1 MINVSLPIIRISTDT
16 DGKPVKTEED
26 HSLWLVV
33 NQECELAN
41 QDSASTEATIELR
54 PVYSSE
60 NLASPNWGIRS
71 RILRLSPSAHL
82 ISDSPR
88 LHVSSSFLSVN
99 VSRRMST
106 LTDERAIALK
116 TWLGLRYDRP
126 AVPPECV
133 TLAIAIA
140 EALRRPR
147 HPITAEVHDVLIQF
161 SDDAPPYY
169 ELFAVST
176 EEADKDAVREWVA
189 GAVLT
194 ISQDLGVMRSLDVGT
209 RAETSLELIESSYS
223 ADLSQITW
231 RGPRPTG
238 ANIGR

>member
-1 MINVSLPIIRISTDT
+1 MNNVSLPIIRILTDT
-16 DGKPVKTEED
+16 DGNAVKTEDD
-26 HSLWLVV
+26 HGLWLVA

-41 QDSASTEATIELR
+41 QDSDATDAVIELR

-60 NLASPNWGIRS
+60 NLVSPNWGIRS
-71 RILRLSPSAHL
+71 RILRLSENAHL

-88 LHVSSSFLSVN
+88 LNVSSSFLSVN
-99 VSRRMST
+99 APRRMPP

-126 AVPPECV
+126 AVPPQWV
-133 TLAIAIA
+133 TLAMAIA

-147 HPITAEVHDVLIQF
+147 NPITAKVHDVLIQF
-161 SDDAPPYY
+161 SDDVPPYY

-176 EEADKDAVREWVA
+176 EDADKDAVREWIA
-189 GAVLT
+189 GGVLT
-194 ISQDLGVMRSLDVGT
+194 ISRDLGIMRSLDVGT

-231 RGPRPTG
+231 RGAGPTG
-238 ANIGR
+238 AT

>member
-1 MINVSLPIIRISTDT
+1 MITASLPIIRISTDT

-33 NQECELAN
+33 NQECELTN
-41 QDSASTEATIELR
+41 QDSNATDAVIELR

-71 RILRLSPSAHL
+71 RILRLSEDAHL

-88 LHVSSSFLSVN
+88 LHVSSSFLSIN
-99 VSRRMST
+99 ISRRT
-106 LTDERAIALK
+106 PPLTDERAIALK

-126 AVPPECV
+126 AVPPEWV
-133 TLAIAIA
+133 TLAIAVA

-147 HPITAEVHDVLIQF
+147 HPITVEVHDVLVQF
-161 SDDAPPYY
+161 TDDVPPYY

-176 EEADKDAVREWVA
+176 EEADKDTIREWIA

-194 ISQDLGVMRSLDVGT
+194 ISQDLGVMRSVDVGT

-231 RGPRPTG
+231 RGPAPTG
-238 ANIGR
+238 AI